1 MGRRIIPPVPG
12 YNKVDVVAF
21 VQMKVKSNSVWARK
35 ACETLYDHQT
45 DLEKR
50 NHISHGRNNSGF
62 GRNDS
67 PILTK
72 IAAKIKQHRE
82 TAEDIQRLQRML
94 PRYAKQLICISYDKD
109 GYKSLKKHLDIY
121 YKDSYTQMPY

>member
-1 MGRRIIPPVPG
+1 MSRRIIPEVPG
-12 YNKVDVVAF
+12 YNKIDVIAF
-21 VQMKVKSNSVWARK
+21 VQMKIRSNSIWARK
-35 ACETLYDHQT
+35 ACETLYDNQT

-50 NHISHGRNNSGF
+50 NHLSHGHNNVGF

-82 TAEDIQRLQRML
+82 TQKDLERLQRML
-94 PRYAKQLICISYDKD
+94 PRYARQLICISYDKD

-121 YKDSYTQMPY
+121 YKDSYSKMPY